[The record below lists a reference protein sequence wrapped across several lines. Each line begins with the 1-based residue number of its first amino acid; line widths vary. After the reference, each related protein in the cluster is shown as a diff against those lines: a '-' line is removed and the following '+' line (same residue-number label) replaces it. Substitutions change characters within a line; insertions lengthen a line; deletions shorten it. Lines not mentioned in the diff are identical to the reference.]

1 MSSPIWTPDALLS
14 EKRAASGKY
23 WRLVEAQHQVS
34 TMKLVDTVEEQSLL
48 EDILEASKRP
58 FPPECAGL
66 DYLLATPFRY
76 GAAYPHGSRF
86 RRAGFTEGVYY
97 AAAKV
102 ETALAE
108 MAFYRLLFYA
118 ESPGTP
124 LPANPADYSAF
135 AARIATDAA
144 LDLTQPELN
153 RDEALWSDLQNYE
166 PCQALAEQAR
176 LAKIEAILYRSVRD
190 PAGGLNIAVLSPK
203 AFAEKMP
210 VERMSWRIR
219 LSKTGV
225 QALCEFPMRRTGFA
239 VADFSGDPRLAS
251 LLG

>member
-1 MSSPIWTPDALLS
+1 MSFPIWTPAALLS
-14 EKRAASGKY
+14 EKRKLSGRY

-34 TMKLVDTVEEQSLL
+34 TMKLVDTVDEQSLL
-48 EDILEASKRP
+48 EDILESSKRS

-97 AAAKV
+97 AAARV

-124 LPANPADYSAF
+124 LPANPAEYTAF
-135 AARIATDAA
+135 AAAISTDAA
-144 LDLTQPELN
+144 LDLTEPELC
-153 RDEALWSDLQNYE
+153 RDEAVWTDPGNYE
-166 PCQALAEQAR
+166 PCQALADAAR
-176 LAKIEAILYRSVRD
+176 QVKVEAIVYRSVRD
-190 PAGGLNIAVLSPK
+190 PDGGDNIALLTAL
-203 AFAEKMP
+203 AFSEKTP
-210 VERMSWRIR
+210 VERASWRIR
-219 LSKTGV
+219 LSKAGV
-225 QALCEFPMRRTGFA
+225 QALCEFPMRRIGFSA
-239 VADFSGDPRLAS
+239 SDFAANPRLAG
-251 LLG
+251 LLS

>member
-1 MSSPIWTPDALLS
+1 
-14 EKRAASGKY
+14 
-23 WRLVEAQHQVS
+23 
-34 TMKLVDTVEEQSLL
+34 MKLVDTVEEQSLL
-48 EDILEASKRP
+48 EDILETSKRP

-76 GAAYPHGSRF
+76 GAAYPYGSRF

-97 AAAKV
+97 AAARV

-124 LPANPADYSAF
+124 LPANPAEYSAF
-135 AARIATDAA
+135 AARVATDAA
-144 LDLTQPELN
+144 LDLTKPELSRN
-153 RDEALWSDLQNYE
+153 EALWTDLTNYE

-176 LAKIEAILYRSVRD
+176 EAKVEAILYRSVRD
-190 PAGGLNIAVLSPK
+190 PAGGINIAILSPK
-203 AFAEKMP
+203 AFAAKTP
-210 VERMSWRIR
+210 VERMSWRIH

-225 QALCEFPMRRTGFA
+225 QALCEFPMRRTGFLA
-239 VADFSGDPRLAS
+239 SDFANDPRLAG

>member
-1 MSSPIWTPDALLS
+1 
-14 EKRAASGKY
+14 
-23 WRLVEAQHQVS
+23 
-34 TMKLVDTVEEQSLL
+34 MKLVDTVEEQSLL

-108 MAFYRLLFYA
+108 MAFYRLLFHA
-118 ESPGTP
+118 ESPDTP
-124 LPANPADYSAF
+124 LPANPAEYSAF
-135 AARIATDAA
+135 AARIATHAA
-144 LDLTQPELN
+144 LDLTKPALN
-153 RDEALWSDLQNYE
+153 RDQKFWTDLQNYE
-166 PCQALAEQAR
+166 PCQTLAEQAR
-176 LAKIEAILYRSVRD
+176 LADIEAILYRSVRD
-190 PAGGLNIAVLSPK
+190 PAGSLNIAILSPE
-203 AFAEKMP
+203 AFAAKAP
-210 VERMSWRIR
+210 VERMSWRIH

-225 QALCEFPMRRTGFA
+225 QALCDFPTRRTGFA

>member
-48 EDILEASKRP
+48 EDILETSKRP

-76 GAAYPHGSRF
+76 GAAYPYGSRF

-97 AAAKV
+97 AAARV

-124 LPANPADYSAF
+124 LPANPAEYSAF
-135 AARIATDAA
+135 AASVATDAA
-144 LDLTQPELN
+144 LDLTKPELSRN
-153 RDEALWSDLQNYE
+153 EALWTDLTNYE

-176 LAKIEAILYRSVRD
+176 EAKVEAILYRSVRD
-190 PAGGLNIAVLSPK
+190 PAGGLNIAILSPR
-203 AFAEKMP
+203 AFAAKMP
-210 VERMSWRIR
+210 VERMSWRIH

-225 QALCEFPMRRTGFA
+225 QALCEFPMRRTGFFA
-239 VADFSGDPRLAS
+239 SDFANDPRLAG